1 MERSFIL
8 RFIRLV
14 TRFTRKISRFVK
26 VSALHRLN
34 LTELFDQILPSYLA
48 RHDYRILWD
57 IEVLNL
63 PDSTENRTL
72 KFENPYLNRK
82 LNSANLRASYPNPF
96 NADIAI
102 VIQGPIVIDNQTTLR
117 IVNFYQE
124 KYPDAMVV
132 ISTWATTPPEH
143 LQPFLQLSNQ
153 ENIKIIL
160 NKDPDNPGI
169 FNVNRQIVSTLHGLK
184 AVVGKTYAIKTRTDQ
199 VLTEPRL
206 LCNLEL
212 LHESYSK
219 STKKDRKIIVSSLNT
234 FAFRLYGAS
243 DMFQFGLTRD
253 LINFWEQPLD
263 QRPTDSLS
271 EISENLH
278 LEAMKRVAE
287 VYLNTN
293 YFKFLY
299 GKDPVY
305 TFEESLNFITKRF
318 VVADAES
325 LGQRWLKNTNLVDR
339 WREPK
344 FPNKFYEL
352 SHLDWHSVNNRIEE
366 WFKYESSIYSREFY
380 ND

>member
-14 TRFTRKISRFVK
+14 TRFTRKISRSVK
-26 VSALHRLN
+26 VSALYRVN

-63 PDSTENRTL
+63 PDSKEKRTL

-82 LNSANLRASYPNPF
+82 LNSADLRVSYPNPF

-102 VIQGPIVIDNQTTLR
+102 VIQGPIVIENQTTLR

-124 KYPDAMVV
+124 KYPDSVVV

-160 NKDPDNPGI
+160 NKDPDNPGV
-169 FNVNRQIVSTLHGLK
+169 FNINRQIVSTLNGLK
-184 AVVGKTYAIKTRTDQ
+184 AVVDKTYAIKTRTDQ
-199 VLTEPRL
+199 VLTDPRL
-206 LCNLEL
+206 MCNLEM
-212 LHESYSK
+212 LHKIYSESAER
-219 STKKDRKIIVSSLNT
+219 DGKIIVSSLNT

-253 LINFWEQPLD
+253 LINYWEQPLD
-263 QRPTDSLS
+263 MRPTENLA

-278 LEAMKRVAE
+278 LEAKKRVAE

-293 YFKFLY
+293 YFKFIT
-299 GKDPVY
+299 GKVPVY
-305 TFEESLNFITKRF
+305 TFEESLNFIANRF
-318 VVADAES
+318 VVADADS
-325 LGQRWLKNTNLVDR
+325 LGHRWLKNTNLIDR

-352 SHLDWHSVNNRIEE
+352 SHLDWLSLSNGTED
-366 WFKYESSIYSREFY
+366 WFKYEPSIYSREFY